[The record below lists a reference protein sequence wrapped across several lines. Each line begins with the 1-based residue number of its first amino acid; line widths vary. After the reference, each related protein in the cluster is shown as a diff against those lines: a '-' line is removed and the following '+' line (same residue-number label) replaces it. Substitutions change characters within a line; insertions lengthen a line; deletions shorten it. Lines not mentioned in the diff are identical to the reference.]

1 MPAQS
6 LTGEGGAQ
14 AVSMRALA
22 DRAGVAT
29 GTVYN
34 CFANK
39 DELLLALTEHGL
51 GRPEAFRAALLHLG
65 LASAA
70 ASW

>member
-1 MPAQS
+1 
-6 LTGEGGAQ
+6 
-14 AVSMRALA
+14 MRALA

-34 CFANK
+34 YFANK